1 MDANRPIDEVINLEL
16 TKNTS
21 LNEKFLPTHINQL
34 SEYEKIREQNI
45 KEIKEEMETTLGEI
59 SCLKQDFHQSETK
72 SKKSLKITR
81 YAHSLNKATLRRS
94 TRIRKE
100 VCYKDLDKPYGLL
113 DFELKKLSRNRA
125 KVKPLKNIS
134 TKEFEGMYK
143 LRDVIAIKTSVQN
156 QKWTTTNTTLKSQI
170 SVNSSLR

>member
-1 MDANRPIDEVINLEL
+1 MGGYLVCP
-16 TKNTS
+16 
-21 LNEKFLPTHINQL
+21 PW
-34 SEYEKIREQNI
+34 
-45 KEIKEEMETTLGEI
+45 
-59 SCLKQDFHQSETK
+59 
-72 SKKSLKITR
+72 
-81 YAHSLNKATLRRS
+81 S

-113 DFELKKLSRNRA
+113 DSELKKLSRNRA